1 MSSPPSLPSPPSA
14 GSPGC
19 SRAGGRLG
27 AGEAAVAVVPVVCV
41 TVLAALERPLPGV
54 LVAFSAAAGALS
66 VPGRWGCLIGACAGS
81 GR

>member
-1 MSSPPSLPSPPSA
+1 MSPPPSLSPPPSA

-19 SRAGGRLG
+19 SCAGGRLG
-27 AGEAAVAVVPVVCV
+27 AGEAAVAVVPVVCI

-54 LVAFSAAAGALS
+54 LVAFSAAAGALV
-66 VPGRWGCLIGACAGS
+66 VPGRWGCVIGACAGS

>member
-1 MSSPPSLPSPPSA
+1 MSPPPSLPSPPPA

-19 SRAGGRLG
+19 SCAGGRLG
-27 AGEAAVAVVPVVCV
+27 AGEAAVAVVPALCI

-54 LVAFSAAAGALS
+54 LVAFSAAAGALV
-66 VPGRWGCLIGACAGS
+66 VPGRWGRLIGACAGS

>member
-1 MSSPPSLPSPPSA
+1 MSPPPSLPSPPPA

-27 AGEAAVAVVPVVCV
+27 AGEAAVAVVPVVCI

-54 LVAFSAAAGALS
+54 LVAFSAAAGALA
-66 VPGRWGCLIGACAGS
+66 VPGRWGCLLGACS
-81 GR
+81 GGGR